1 MYRLD
6 RYSELVRTRPS
17 LFKNDECAKS
27 IRIVTDE
34 SIILEQQRM
43 FYMEAEKQR
52 KPSSWFDLGV
62 LAEDEWVLV
71 LRDLVIMPN
80 GRYGRYIR
88 SINKTSI
95 ANAAGNDVVI
105 FPVLG
110 NEVVLIK
117 HFRHEKREWVWEVP
131 RGFGEP
137 NLSPEQ
143 NARKELMEE
152 TKLGINRIIPIGGIL
167 HDNTYDNVVYF
178 YAETHGNVII
188 DEDESIGGYLI
199 VSIPVLREMI
209 LNGEI
214 KDPYTIQAYTFCIL
228 RMLID

>member
-1 MYRLD
+1 
-6 RYSELVRTRPS
+6 
-17 LFKNDECAKS
+17 
-27 IRIVTDE
+27 
-34 SIILEQQRM
+34 M
-43 FYMEAEKQR
+43 FYIEAEKQR

-105 FPVLG
+105 FPILN
-110 NEVVLIK
+110 NEVVLVK
-117 HFRHEKREWVWEVP
+117 HFRHEKRDWLWEVP

-137 NLSPEQ
+137 GLSPEQ

-152 TKLGINRIIPIGGIL
+152 TNLGITRIIPIGGIL
-167 HDNTYDNVVYF
+167 HDNTYDYVVYF

-188 DEDESIGGYLI
+188 DEEESIGGYRI
-199 VSIPVLREMI
+199 VSIPVLKDMI

-214 KDPYTIQAYTFCIL
+214 KDPYTIQAYTFTKL